1 MKQILFRK
9 TISLMVLMTFLLASF
24 GLTGCVAEPQEELKQ
39 ISFAYTLT
47 EQDVEAAVA
56 SIAQLEEYIDNGKNR
71 KIVSAYEEMDE
82 KTDYIV
88 HQYVSA
94 EIAYYSDLNDD
105 DAHETYVEAEDY
117 YMDVREEYMRVM
129 KKLYDSNLSAKEK
142 IFVDWTSQQLK
153 ELETA
158 NEEVIDLERQQ
169 NELLRKYLE
178 LEDPESKA
186 WSNAV
191 EDIYFGHVA
200 VSQQLAGYY
209 DYDNYY
215 DYAAKE
221 IYMREYTAEQREAF
235 RQNIKEQVLPYYVEV
250 AALYDEKRAQLNEE
264 QKAQLSA
271 LRKDICLA
279 SNEYLTGYINSYPDK
294 MKTIMGNAFSRDAAV
309 YTQSDNAHFLAY
321 SNYSEYY
328 DQPYVFFGNQ
338 CQDLLTVVH
347 ELGHYAS
354 FYHFT
359 DATLP
364 YDTCEVHSQANE
376 WLMLHYLGDE
386 LDRDVYE
393 AFLLWRLE
401 YGLDTILVS
410 TVVDEFEELVYKENA
425 LTSPEAFRTILYK
438 VLDEY
443 ENIASVMDYEDFY
456 IYTQYVTMESPVY
469 YLSYATSELVSMLF
483 YTIAEEQGYEAA
495 QEIYIDLCLET
506 PIGERFFH
514 TLMDVGLPNP
524 FEADTVD
531 NIIHAYDQLFVENML
546 NQAA

>member
-1 MKQILFRK
+1 MKQTKFKKVISIALLFSFII
-9 TISLMVLMTFLLASF
+9 TSF
-24 GLTGCVAEPQEELKQ
+24 GLTGCTADPQEELKQ

-47 EQDVEAAVA
+47 EQDVQDTFDA
-56 SIAQLEEYIDNGKNR
+56 ITQLETYIDGGKNR

-94 EIAYYSDLNDD
+94 EIAYYSDLSDD
-105 DAHETYVEAEDY
+105 DAYETYVEAEDCH
-117 YMDVREEYMRVM
+117 MDVREEYMRVM
-129 KKLYDSNLSAKEK
+129 KKLYDSDLSAKDK
-142 IFVDWTSQQLK
+142 IFEDWTKQQLK

-158 NEEVIDLERQQ
+158 GAEVINLERQQ
-169 NELLRKYLE
+169 NELLREYLE

-191 EDIYFGHVA
+191 EDIYFNHIT
-200 VSQQLAGYY
+200 VSQQLAEYYGYDNFY
-209 DYDNYY
+209 DYMAN
-215 DYAAKE
+215 E
-221 IYMREYTAEQREAF
+221 IYMRQYTDEQREAF
-235 RQNIKEQVLPYYVEV
+235 RKNVKEQILPFYVEV
-250 AALYDEKRAQLNEE
+250 AALYDEKRAQLNDE

-271 LRKDICLA
+271 LRKDACLA
-279 SNEYLTGYINSYPDK
+279 SNEYLTGYINSYPDE
-294 MKTIMGNAFSRDAAV
+294 MKTIMGNAFTREAAV
-309 YTQSDNAHFLAY
+309 YTQSDDAHFLAF

-328 DQPYVFFGNQ
+328 DQPFVFFGNQ

-401 YGLDTILVS
+401 YGLNTILVC

-425 LTSPEAFRTILYK
+425 LTSPEAFRTIFYK
-438 VLDEY
+438 VLDGY
-443 ENIASVMDYEDFY
+443 ENIASVMDYEDYY
-456 IYTQYVTMESPVY
+456 IYTQRVTMQSPVY

-506 PIGERFFH
+506 PIGELFFH

-531 NIIHAYDQLFVENML
+531 NIIHAYDQLFAENML